1 MRIDTGFAIA
11 LTAALLAGCGSAGVS
26 DAGGSAALPAADVAA
41 AQRLVSPDETL
52 QTLDFPRIG
61 STRVS
66 GTVDGYKHTSYL
78 VPIAKGQTLTVTLES
93 PNANAYFN
101 VHDAADSS
109 GFGVFNGNSG
119 ERTARLTAPENMTYV
134 IRPFQPRASAR
145 RNEQVPYSFTVKRE

>member
-11 LTAALLAGCGSAGVS
+11 LTAALLVGCGGAGLS
-26 DAGGSAALPAADVAA
+26 DPSGSAALPAADVAS

-52 QTLDFPRIG
+52 QTLDFPRVG
-61 STRVS
+61 STGAS
-66 GTVDGYKHTSYL
+66 GTVDGYRHTSYL

-93 PNANAYFN
+93 PSTNAYFN

-109 GFGVFNGNSG
+109 GFAIFNGNSG
-119 ERTARLTAPENMTYV
+119 ERTARLTASEDMTYV

-145 RNEQVPYSFTVKRE
+145 RNEQVPYSLAVERK